1 MKKLVLSI
9 FALGMMAA
17 SFTSCEDA
25 PNDVI
30 NNMVYISE
38 AASASA
44 GEIIL
49 GKTGEVSTGVVTV
62 RTGQVAEKN
71 IKVKIALDNA
81 ALTSYNTRND
91 VEFAMIPTGLSFA
104 IPEGYEIQVRP
115 RSGLAAKNGV
125 TVLNTPGTIDSD
137 YRGEVKVIL
146 INHGKDSFTVNNGD
160 RIAQL
165 IVAPVTQGIF
175 EKAEELD
182 STERGEGGFG
192 STGVNA

>member
-1 MKKLVLSI
+1 MNKV
-9 FALGMMAA
+9 
-17 SFTSCEDA
+17 
-25 PNDVI
+25 
-30 NNMVYISE
+30 
-38 AASASA
+38 
-44 GEIIL
+44 
-49 GKTGEVSTGVVTV
+49 
-62 RTGQVAEKN
+62 N
-71 IKVKIALDNA
+71 IKFVAQEGAIIPEYKTSGA
-81 ALTSYNTRND
+81 AGAD
-91 VEFAMIPTGLSFA
+91 VCAFLSEPVVIKSGEFAMIPTGLSFA

-115 RSGLAAKNGV
+115 RSGLAAKNGD

-146 INHGKDSFTVNNGD
+146 INHGKDAFTVNNGD

-175 EKAEELD
+175 EKTDELD